1 MNKRLNR
8 ILRPGMGAYFIIM
21 GVFCCATLLF
31 EYYWLAAVEC
41 GVTLLTLALYL
52 MDRRRRSRE
61 INHFLQTA
69 SGMEQVSYGD
79 TPFPMVLVRLG
90 DNGIVWTNDQFAN
103 LTDFADTML
112 EHQLE
117 ELLPGFSTDWLL
129 SGKSCT
135 SRI

>member
-52 MDRRRRSRE
+52 MDRRR
-61 INHFLQTA
+61 
-69 SGMEQVSYGD
+69 SGRCGRACGQALEAMKPGA
-79 TPFPMVLVRLG
+79 PAGLG
-90 DNGIVWTNDQFAN
+90 DSGFAG
-103 LTDFADTML
+103 LHQVGHGGGDEHGGECTGDYTEQHCEDERADGVATEDEDAD
-112 EHQLE
+112 EHE
-117 ELLPGFSTDWLL
+117 EG
-129 SGKSCT
+129 
-135 SRI
+135 